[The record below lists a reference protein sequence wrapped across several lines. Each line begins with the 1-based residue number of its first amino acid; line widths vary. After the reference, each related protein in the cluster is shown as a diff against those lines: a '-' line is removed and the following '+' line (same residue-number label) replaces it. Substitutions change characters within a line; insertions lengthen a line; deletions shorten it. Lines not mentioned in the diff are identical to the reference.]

1 VHELIKRVHNAKK
14 DGYNLLVSTSYGG
27 GTIPDSSVVTASD
40 FVLLHGNGLSTSSKI
55 KGLVEATKKIIGRS
69 VKPLVFNEDDHFN
82 FESDS
87 CNFATAV
94 KAYVSWGYFDYR
106 MKDEG
111 FESGYQCVPIDWGIN
126 SERKKNFFKKLSEIA
141 IE

>member
-1 VHELIKRVHNAKK
+1 MGCSA
-14 DGYNLLVSTSYGG
+14 
-27 GTIPDSSVVTASD
+27 
-40 FVLLHGNGLSTSSKI
+40 
-55 KGLVEATKKIIGRS
+55 
-69 VKPLVFNEDDHFN
+69 KPLVFNEDDHFK

-94 KAYVSWGYFDYR
+94 KLYVSWGYFDYR

-111 FESGYQCVPIDWGIN
+111 FESGYQSVPIDWGIN
-126 SERKKNFFKKLSEIA
+126 SERKKKFFKKLSEIA

>member
-1 VHELIKRVHNAKK
+1 MKNCGVNRRQPSRRPCGNAKYYENHSEAK
-14 DGYNLLVSTSYGG
+14 ILIDN
-27 GTIPDSSVVTASD
+27 SSGPARKSNKKSQSSQITA
-40 FVLLHGNGLSTSSKI
+40 
-55 KGLVEATKKIIGRS
+55 LVEATRNVTGYTS
-69 VKPLVFNEDDHFN
+69 KPLIFNEDDHFN

-94 KAYVSWGYFDYR
+94 KAYASWGFFDYR

-111 FESGYQCVPIDWGIN
+111 FGSGYQSVPVDWGIN
-126 SERKKNFFKKLSEIA
+126 SERKRAFFKKLREIA